1 VPEAAPVRTGSSI
14 AVPAEAG
21 PPSPGQSVAP
31 GPAAALGPVPPGPAA
46 PPSAPPPDGRPADGG
61 ALVDEPA
68 PAEPRPTGPATSEP
82 RTSDATGPGSREPAA
97 DAPLVPPR
105 LGHES
110 PPLPRRMRGRLTWL
124 ASHRASASL
133 LEPVLRGLLANHPK
147 ADPALVERAFEAA
160 EVAHAGQVRLSGHPY
175 ITHPAAV
182 AGILADLGMDIPTL
196 CAALL
201 HDAVGDDGLTL
212 EAVEAEFGASVATII
227 DAVQRLHRV
236 KVGETAQAEII
247 RRMVVAMARDPR
259 TLLVRLADRLHN
271 MRTLRFLPEH
281 KQERKARET
290 LEIYAPLAHRLGMNS
305 LKWELEDLSFATLY
319 PKRYDEIVRLVADR
333 APSRDTYLAGVTG
346 QVRDQLADS
355 RIKAVVSGR
364 PKHYYSIYQ
373 KMIVR
378 GRSFDDIY
386 DLVGIRV
393 LVDSVRDCYAALG
406 TLHASWQPIPGRF
419 KDYIAMPKY
428 NMYQSLHTTVIG
440 PGGKPIE
447 LQIRT
452 HAMHNRAEYGI
463 AAHWK
468 YKEDGVAAQPSGI
481 SAPPGLSLADGG
493 GRARGSRRD
502 KADKGDPA
510 TWLRQILDWQRE
522 SAEPGE
528 FLDSL
533 RFEAHIDEVF
543 AFTPKGDVIPLPE
556 GSTPVDFAYAVHTD
570 VGHSC
575 VGARINGRIAA
586 LDTTLA
592 NGDTVE
598 IFTSRAQGAG
608 PSGDWLAFVR
618 SSRARTK
625 IRQWH
630 ARERREDAVIAGRDA
645 IGRMMRRA
653 GLPLARLTG
662 GDALLSLAKDLRHA
676 DVSGLYAAVGE
687 GHISAEH
694 VVSRMVA
701 ALGGPDAA
709 AEDVAETAVAIH
721 AVQRAGN
728 EPGVIVDGLDD
739 VWAKLARCCLPM
751 PPDEI
756 RGFIT
761 RGKGVSVH
769 RADCPNLAR
778 LRDGPHDRTVGVRWA
793 SASGSVFLAVIQVE
807 AVDRPR
813 LLSDV
818 TRVLSNRHVNI
829 LSASVTTSR
838 DQVAISRFT
847 FEMADAKHLGHIVE
861 AVRALDGVY
870 DCCRVTANARG

>member
-1 VPEAAPVRTGSSI
+1 
-14 AVPAEAG
+14 
-21 PPSPGQSVAP
+21 
-31 GPAAALGPVPPGPAA
+31 L
-46 PPSAPPPDGRPADGG
+46 
-61 ALVDEPA
+61 
-68 PAEPRPTGPATSEP
+68 
-82 RTSDATGPGSREPAA
+82 
-97 DAPLVPPR
+97 
-105 LGHES
+105 
-110 PPLPRRMRGRLTWL
+110 RGRLTWL
-124 ASHRASASL
+124 SSHRASASL

-147 ADPALVERAFEAA
+147 ADVSLVERAFEAA
-160 EVAHAGQVRLSGHPY
+160 DAAHAGQVRLSGHPY

-201 HDAVGDDGLTL
+201 HDAVGDEGLTQ
-212 EAVEAEFGASVATII
+212 EIVEAEFGEAVATII
-227 DAVQRLHRV
+227 DAVRKLHRV
-236 KVGETAQAEII
+236 KVGEAAQAEII

-333 APSRDTYLAGVTG
+333 APSRDTYIAMVTG
-346 QVRDQLADS
+346 RVRDHLGES

-373 KMIVR
+373 KMVVR

-406 TLHASWQPIPGRF
+406 TLHANWQPIPGRF

-440 PGGKPIE
+440 PGGKPVE

-468 YKEDGVAAQPSGI
+468 YKEDGVAAQPSGT
-481 SAPPGLSLADGG
+481 SSPAGLSLSGSRDGARDG
-493 GRARGSRRD
+493 GRARGGRSGGKGARG
-502 KADKGDPA
+502 DKGDPA

-533 RFEAHIDEVF
+533 RFDLHIDEVF

-570 VGHSC
+570 VGHQC

-586 LDTTLA
+586 LDTGLT

-608 PSGDWLAFVR
+608 PSADWLMFVR

-645 IGRMMRRA
+645 IGRMMRRN
-653 GLPLARLTG
+653 GLPLARPTA
-662 GDALLSLAKDLRHA
+662 GDALLSLATDLRYP
-676 DVSGLYAAVGE
+676 DVSALYAAVGE
-687 GHISAEH
+687 GHVSAEH
-694 VVSRMVA
+694 VVSRLIA

-709 AEDVAETAVAIH
+709 AEDVAETALPIRS
-721 AVQRAGN
+721 VQRAGG
-728 EPGVIVDGLDD
+728 EPGVTVDGMDD

-751 PPDEI
+751 PPDDI
-756 RGFIT
+756 RGFVT

-769 RADCPNLAR
+769 RTDCPNLAR
-778 LRDGPHDRTVGVRWA
+778 LRDGPHDRTVEVRWA
-793 SASGSVFLAVIQVE
+793 TSSGSVFLAVIQVE
-807 AVDRPR
+807 ALDRPR

-829 LSASVTTSR
+829 LSASVTTTR
-838 DQVAISRFT
+838 DQVAVSRFT
-847 FEMADAKHLGHIVE
+847 FEMADAKHLGHILE
-861 AVRALDGVY
+861 AVRALEGVY
-870 DCCRVTANARG
+870 DCCRVTANARS